1 MRKFIFYTLTA
12 VLAAILLARAM
23 LPPPAQYAMA
33 PVDGTEYNVLDV
45 ALPVTAQTA
54 GSALIAEMNS
64 YYLQRTPT
72 KKNAYSGILKGK
84 NLILICAENWTPN
97 LSVRSDAPTLRQL
110 RQEGAKFTQVYR
122 PDWYQGTD
130 GSEFALL
137 SGLMPTRVNNTT
149 ALLYAGAQDIYL
161 PFATARCFAD
171 AGYATC
177 SFISDPEHEAAYAAL
192 GFETVELS
200 ADGAQSEAADT
211 VTRCAEGSK
220 KPFFAFFLWDASEA
234 DGSLAAI
241 MDELPDNT
249 AVCVLTGSRE
259 ADRAQLFLWSRDF
272 PAPETDIPCSELD
285 LAPTLENLFGLS
297 FDSRFLSGRDI
308 FAEPS
313 DTPDAATPL
322 VTLRGSAFSDWIT
335 EAGRYIAAEERFVPA
350 QAEANADTAYIEAVC
365 KLQYDRY
372 IFARRILENNY
383 FALLFD
389 ND

>member
-1 MRKFIFYTLTA
+1 MRRFVFYTLTA
-12 VLAAILLARAM
+12 ILAAILLARAM

-33 PVDGTEYNVLDV
+33 PADGTEYNILSLE
-45 ALPVTAQTA
+45 LPVTAQTA

-64 YYLQRTPT
+64 YYLQRTAT

-84 NLILICAENWTPN
+84 NLVLICAENWKPD

-110 RQEGAKFTQVYR
+110 RQEGAKFTQVYC
-122 PDWYQGTD
+122 PDWYQGMD
-130 GSEFALL
+130 GCEFALL

-161 PFATARCFAD
+161 PFAPARCFAD
-171 AGYATC
+171 AGYAAYA
-177 SFISDPEHEAAYAAL
+177 FIPDPEHEAAYAAL
-192 GFETVELS
+192 GFETITISE
-200 ADGAQSEAADT
+200 DGAQTEAADA
-211 VTRCAEGSK
+211 VTRCAESGT
-220 KPFFAFFLWDASEA
+220 PFFAFFLWTASEA
-234 DGSLAAI
+234 DRSLADI
-241 MDELPDNT
+241 MDALPDNT
-249 AVCVLTGSRE
+249 AVCVLTGSPE
-259 ADRAQLFLWSRDF
+259 TDRAQLFLWSRDF

-285 LAPTLENLFGLS
+285 LAPTLENLFGLP

-308 FAEPS
+308 FAEAS

-335 EAGRYIAAEERFVPA
+335 EAGRYIAAEERFVPV
-350 QAEANADTAYIEAVC
+350 EADAGGEYIEAVC
-365 KLQYDRY
+365 RLQYDRY

-389 ND
+389 KN

>member
-33 PVDGTEYNVLDV
+33 PVDGAEYNVLSV
-45 ALPVTAQTA
+45 ELPDTAQTA

-97 LSVRSDAPTLRQL
+97 LSVRFDAPTLRRL
-110 RQEGAKFTQVYR
+110 RQEGAKFTQVYH
-122 PDWYQGTD
+122 PDWYQGAD
-130 GSEFALL
+130 GREFALL
-137 SGLMPTRVNNTT
+137 SGLMPTRVDNTT
-149 ALLYAGAQDIYL
+149 ALLCAGTQDIYL
-161 PFATARCFAD
+161 PFAPARCFAD

-200 ADGAQSEAADT
+200 ADGAQLEAADA
-211 VTRCAEGSK
+211 VTRCAESG

-234 DGSLAAI
+234 DKSLAAI
-241 MDELPDNT
+241 MDALPDNT

-259 ADRAQLFLWSRDF
+259 PDRAQLFLWSRDF

-285 LAPTLENLFGLS
+285 LAPTLENLFGLP

-313 DTPDAATPL
+313 DTPDAAAPL
-322 VTLRGSAFSDWIT
+322 VTLRGSAFSDWVT

-350 QAEANADTAYIEAVC
+350 QEGADADAAYIEAVC
-365 KLQYDRY
+365 RLQYDRY

>member
-12 VLAAILLARAM
+12 ILAAILLARAM

-33 PVDGTEYNVLDV
+33 SVDGTEYNVLPV
-45 ALPVTAQTA
+45 SLPVTAQTA
-54 GSALIAEMNS
+54 GSALIAEMNG

-97 LSVRSDAPTLRQL
+97 LSIRSDAPTLRQL

-130 GSEFALL
+130 GLEFALL

-171 AGYATC
+171 AGYATF

-200 ADGAQSEAADT
+200 ADGAQAEASDA
-211 VTRCAEGSK
+211 VTRCAESG

-234 DGSLAAI
+234 DKSLSAI
-241 MDELPDNT
+241 MDGLPDNT

-285 LAPTLENLFGLS
+285 LAPTLENLFGLP

-335 EAGRYIAAEERFVPA
+335 EAGRYITAEERFIPA
-350 QAEANADTAYIEAVC
+350 RAEADADAAYTEAVC

-389 ND
+389 NE